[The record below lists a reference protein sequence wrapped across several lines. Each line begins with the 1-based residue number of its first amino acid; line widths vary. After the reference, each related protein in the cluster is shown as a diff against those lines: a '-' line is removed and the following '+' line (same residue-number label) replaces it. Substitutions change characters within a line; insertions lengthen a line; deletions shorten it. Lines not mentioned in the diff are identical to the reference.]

1 MKLLRTGVAVTSLCS
16 IVALPVLAQSVRT
29 EHTFALDDPEN
40 RPPATLDEISW
51 FAGSWSGE
59 AFGGTF
65 EEVWNPPSEGSM
77 VGMFKLMDDEGVSF
91 YELMLFVEEEGSL
104 SFKVRH
110 FNPDFTAWE
119 EKEEV
124 PVLRYIMSDDNAIH
138 FEGISFYRISDD
150 ETHAYLVFH
159 KGDELIERKLVYR
172 RLADAVASTP

>member
-1 MKLLRTGVAVTSLCS
+1 MNWLRTGAAVTSLCT
-16 IVALPVLAQSVRT
+16 IIALPAIGQSVRT
-29 EHTFALDDPEN
+29 DHTFALDDPEN
-40 RPPATLDEISW
+40 RPPATLDEVSW

-65 EEVWNPPSEGSM
+65 EEVWNPPSQGSM
-77 VGMFKLMDDEGVSF
+77 VGMFKLMNDEGVSF
-91 YELMLFVEEEGSL
+91 YELMLFVEEEGSV

-119 EKEEV
+119 DKEEV
-124 PVLRYIMSDDNAIH
+124 PVLRFIESDDKAVH

-159 KGDELIERKLVYR
+159 KGDDLVERKLIYR
-172 RLADAVASTP
+172 RLTEPVAPTP

>member
-1 MKLLRTGVAVTSLCS
+1 MKLLRTGVAVTSFCS
-16 IVALPVLAQSVRT
+16 IIALPVLAQSVRT

-40 RPPATLDEISW
+40 RPPATLDEVSW
-51 FAGSWSGE
+51 FAGVWSGE

-77 VGMFKLMDDEGVSF
+77 VG
-91 YELMLFVEEEGSL
+91 SL

-119 EKEEV
+119 GKEEV
-124 PVLRYIMSDDNAIH
+124 PVLRFIMSDDNAIH

-159 KGDELIERKLVYR
+159 KGDELIERKLIYR
-172 RLADAVASTP
+172 RLADPVASTP